1 MTTIRDQ
8 LLRPIQ
14 EGTLRSQ
21 GWLLLR
27 KNALYGLSA
36 TRILVGVAM
45 LGVLLTNFGSRH
57 VLWGVG
63 SFWAEP
69 YRETNAF
76 GGLVD
81 LFGVESPALFTLMYL
96 ALIGVAVAVI
106 IGWRTRLTTLLLALG
121 MAALVER
128 ASPMGDQGDNIA
140 RIGLLLMVLMST
152 AEHWSLDARRRRLGE
167 QRAAR
172 GELSVGMRLWHS
184 MPVLPAWWTNLLHN
198 GALIALACQIFIL
211 YTASALY
218 KVQGST
224 WQAGTAL
231 YYPLSLHEYGVF
243 PWLNSLVTGNPV
255 LLTTLTY
262 FSVYVQLFFAV
273 GLLHPVTRRL
283 ALIGIVLLHGGIAVM
298 MGLPWFS
305 LAMLAFDAIFV
316 SDRTYRF
323 LERLAA
329 AAGAPLRARLPGP
342 LKRLLPPPQGQSDQT
357 SPGYEAAAQQG
368 ELKKQK
374 KVQQPKG
381 HKSKDQDQKGKVPKD
396 EAVDAGSHRR

>member
-1 MTTIRDQ
+1 MSTVRE
-8 LLRPIQ
+8 LVYAPIQ
-14 EGTLRSQ
+14 EWILRGQ

-27 KNALYGLSA
+27 KNARYGLSA
-36 TRILVGVAM
+36 TRILVGIAM
-45 LGVLLTNFGSRH
+45 LGLLLSNFTARH
-57 VLWGVG
+57 VVWGVG

-69 YRETNAF
+69 YREINAF

-81 LFGVESPALFTLMYL
+81 VFGVESPALFTLIYL
-96 ALIGVAVAVI
+96 ALIGLAIAVI

-152 AEHWSLDARRRRLGE
+152 AEHWSLDARRRRRGE
-167 QRAAR
+167 QRATQSQ
-172 GELSVGMRLWHS
+172 LSVGQRLWHS
-184 MPVLPAWWTNLLHN
+184 MPVLPSWWTNLIHN
-198 GALIALACQIFIL
+198 VALIALACQVFIL

-231 YYPLSLHEYGVF
+231 FYPLSLHEYAVF

-255 LLTTLTY
+255 LLTAMTY

-273 GLLHPVTRRL
+273 GLLHPVSRRL
-283 ALIGIVLLHGGIAVM
+283 VLIGVVLLHGGIAVM

-316 SDRTYRF
+316 SDRAYRF
-323 LERLAA
+323 LERLLAA
-329 AAGAPLRARLPGP
+329 SRTRVRRRLPASVTGP
-342 LKRLLPPPQGQSDQT
+342 LPPSGEPHAGR
-357 SPGYEAAAQQG
+357 AA
-368 ELKKQK
+368 
-374 KVQQPKG
+374 P
-381 HKSKDQDQKGKVPKD
+381 SRP
-396 EAVDAGSHRR
+396 